1 MISTEVGTVNVN
13 LDATST
19 WTLTGDAYISSFTGD
34 AANIVSNGYTL
45 YVNGEAMT
53 GTK

>member
-1 MISTEVGTVNVN
+1 MNVT
-13 LDATST
+13 LDESST

-34 AANIVSNGYTL
+34 ASGIVSNGYAI
-45 YVNGEAMT
+45 YVNGVAMT